1 MIWTEQQ
8 RETAAALWRD
18 GRSAAFIAR
27 EFGPPVTRSAVAGLM
42 HRLGIKSPKPK
53 SKSRSPTSEFRLR
66 QRGPRAPI
74 VSPKRQRREA
84 RPSIA
89 SLPALVHCEPVSLL
103 DAQIH
108 HCRWPLG
115 ESRDFESF
123 RFCGAAT
130 TSGSSYCA
138 HHHILSRRPPG
149 WRRSNGFWKKAW
161 SSLRPRAGVD
171 DLSSSS
177 VQGEE
182 LENEPSGAQAAAE

>member
-53 SKSRSPTSEFRLR
+53 SRSPTSEFRLR

-74 VSPKRQRREA
+74 VSPRRQRREA

-89 SLPALVHCEPVSLL
+89 SLPALVH
-103 DAQIH
+103 
-108 HCRWPLG
+108 
-115 ESRDFESF
+115 
-123 RFCGAAT
+123 
-130 TSGSSYCA
+130 
-138 HHHILSRRPPG
+138 
-149 WRRSNGFWKKAW
+149 
-161 SSLRPRAGVD
+161 
-171 DLSSSS
+171 
-177 VQGEE
+177 
-182 LENEPSGAQAAAE
+182 